1 MSREFRDSPPAVLPE
16 GFEWARVG
24 ERFRPGWMFF
34 NNTEFV
40 PSQFDQSES
49 RLPHEGVVHF
59 PFHYIKP
66 ISKEDAQCE
75 LTALCQI

>member
-1 MSREFRDSPPAVLPE
+1 MSREFRDGTPCPLPN
-16 GFEWARVG
+16 GFQWARVG
-24 ERFRPGWMFF
+24 ERFQSGWMFF
-34 NNTEFV
+34 DNTQFT
-40 PSQFDQSES
+40 PSLFDQCGS